1 MARTPAERGGRP
13 TMTTY
18 ILRRLLLMIPTLIGM
33 TLLVFM
39 LIAMSPGGI
48 GAALQFSGGGQMD
61 SGSVAQQRAY
71 LEDRYGLDAPYL
83 VQYARWLGRVSPI
96 KFGARDQFVGQERF
110 TQPREPDPPPL
121 WSWFAQELPTPTA
134 DAGQATL
141 DLEIP
146 EDQEGRL
153 RLYRRVAG
161 QYAQARAAYLGS
173 RTRFEI
179 ALGDIA
185 KRLDRPDA
193 VKERGQI
200 KPKAAQR
207 IGKPAFE
214 QADPQAW
221 AHASEQAEAMLADYR
236 RLLEATDRLRAVFDA
251 RLFRQAGVPIVP
263 GVLSVAMPDLGQ
275 SFARSRPV
283 STLIAEALPVTL
295 LLNLIAVPIIYLVA
309 IPSGILAAS
318 RQGTLLDVGLGAFY
332 VALWSIPVVWAGVL
346 AVGFLANNEYLGWFP
361 VTGLHSAQA
370 ESMTMLPRWVE
381 LTDAS
386 GQVVRQWQR
395 GFLLDTLWHLVLP
408 VACLVYTGFA
418 ILSKQTRAAMLEN
431 FNADYV
437 RTAKAKGVSRRDIV
451 FRHVFRNSLLPIIT
465 MFVSIF
471 PAMLGGS
478 VVIERIFNIPGMGY
492 LIIDAI
498 GLRDRELLL
507 ANALIVGLVNMLA
520 LLLADILYA
529 MADPRISYD

>member
-1 MARTPAERGGRP
+1 
-13 TMTTY
+13 MTTY
-18 ILRRLLLMIPTLIGM
+18 IIRRLLLMIPTVIGM
-33 TLLVFM
+33 TLLIFLLV
-39 LIAMSPGGI
+39 AMSPGGV
-48 GAALQFSGGGQMD
+48 GAALQVSGGGQMD

-71 LEDRYGLDAPYL
+71 LEDRYGLDAPIML
-83 VQYARWLGRVSPI
+83 QYVRWLGRVSPV
-96 KFGARDQFVGQERF
+96 KFGARDQFTPSGERF
-110 TQPREPDPPPL
+110 SKPKPVDDPPL
-121 WSWFAQELPTPTA
+121 WQWFADGLPTA
-134 DAGQATL
+134 
-141 DLEIP
+141 EP
-146 EDQEGRL
+146 EDAVAVPDEEEL
-153 RLYRRVAG
+153 RSQIYRRSAG
-161 QYAQARAAYLGS
+161 DYAQVRAAYLGS

-179 ALGDIA
+179 AMGDLA
-185 KRLDRPDA
+185 KDIGHPEA
-193 VKERGQI
+193 VEDRGQI

-207 IGKPAFE
+207 LTRSAFE
-214 QADPQAW
+214 AGDAELW
-221 AHASEQAEAMLADYR
+221 AAAEARAADMVRDYE
-236 RLLEATDRLRAVFDA
+236 RLLNATARSQAVFDA
-251 RLFRQAGVPIVP
+251 KMFRQAGVPIIP
-263 GVLSVAMPDLGQ
+263 GLLSIAAPDLGL

-295 LLNLIAVPIIYLVA
+295 MLNLIAVPIIYIVA
-309 IPSGILAAS
+309 IPSGVLAAS
-318 RQGTLLDVGLGAFY
+318 RQGSLLDVGLGAFY

-346 AVGFLANNEYLGWFP
+346 AVGFLASKDWLGWFP
-361 VTGLHSAQA
+361 VTGLHSP
-370 ESMTMLPRWVE
+370 ESETMTMLPGSVE
-381 LTDAS
+381 VTLADGTTTS
-386 GQVVRQWQR
+386 QFQR
-395 GFLLDTLWHLVLP
+395 GYIIDTLWHLVLP

-437 RTAKAKGVSRRDIV
+437 RTAKAKGVSRKDVV

-478 VVIERIFNIPGMGY
+478 VVIERIFSVPGMGS
-492 LIIDAI
+492 LIIEAI